1 MNQIRNV
8 TLIIIATA
16 IMAIA
21 TSILV
26 YFVDYLTLNVRGS
39 AARFLLGWHQKYVHT
54 NQYQIIDFN
63 GPDEKNK
70 NIK

>member
-1 MNQIRNV
+1 MSQIRNV

-26 YFVDYLTLNVRGS
+26 YFVDYLTLNIHWS
-39 AARFLLGWHQKYVHT
+39 PARFLLGWQQKYEHT
-54 NQYQIIDFN
+54 YQSQIIDL
-63 GPDEKNK
+63 K
-70 NIK
+70 